1 MEAHKLKLK
10 SKKLGSGRFQINF
23 STEGFSDGY
32 YGYLL
37 AEPQTSVTA
46 VIEKIDRH
54 IKAMANSEHYMQRN
68 LFSFGNRQ
76 NNSGRILI
84 FKTPHPF
91 PLSLGRRVSE
101 GRGRGEGKNTTR

>member
-1 MEAHKLKLK
+1 MDAVKLRLK
-10 SKKLGSGRFQINF
+10 SKKLDSGRFQIDF
-23 STEGFSDGY
+23 STEGLAEGY

-37 AEPQTSVTA
+37 AEPRTSVTE

-54 IKAMANSEHYMQRN
+54 IRAMANPPRYLQRN

-84 FKTPHPF
+84 FK
-91 PLSLGRRVSE
+91 
-101 GRGRGEGKNTTR
+101 K

>member
-1 MEAHKLKLK
+1 MSAMKLKLK
-10 SKKLGSGRFQINF
+10 SKKLHSGRFQINF
-23 STEGFSDGY
+23 STEGLVDGY

-37 AEPQTSVTA
+37 AEPKTSVTE

-54 IKAMANSEHYMQRN
+54 IQAMSNPPHYLQRN

-84 FKTPHPF
+84 FK
-91 PLSLGRRVSE
+91 
-101 GRGRGEGKNTTR
+101 K